1 MPMSFRESQFIGWA
15 TSGLADLAAGPLLVG
30 PGDDA
35 AVLEDGTVICMDA
48 TVEGA
53 HFEPGTPA
61 DLVLRKAL
69 GRPLSDLCAMGARAQ
84 TVHVAALLPPGCDG
98 RALAGAL
105 SRWCR
110 AFDVALA
117 GGDTKRAQP
126 GGLAFA
132 VAATGRCAEGEPWR
146 RSGARA
152 GDRLVVSG
160 PLGGARSGR
169 HLRVTP
175 RADVVAAL
183 RERGTEVHACLDLS
197 DGLGRNLPQLCAAS
211 RVGAVIEAD
220 ALPVHADV
228 EAGRDRVLA
237 ALDDGEDFE
246 LLLAVPAAAVLPDG
260 LLAIGTVT
268 AGGGVL
274 LRRDGRLQSWPG
286 TGYEHEF

>member
-1 MPMSFRESQFIGWA
+1 VSFRESQFIGWA
-15 TSGLADLAAGPLLVG
+15 TAGLADLAAGRLRVG
-30 PGDDA
+30 PGDDG
-35 AVLEDGTVICMDA
+35 AVLEDGTIVCMDA

-53 HFEPGTPA
+53 HFAPGTAP
-61 DLVLRKAL
+61 DLVARKAL
-69 GRPLSDLCAMGARAQ
+69 GRPLSDLCAMGAQPQ
-84 TVHVAALLPPGCDG
+84 TVHVAALLPPGSDG
-98 RALAGAL
+98 RALAEAL

-110 AFDVALA
+110 SFDVALA
-117 GGDTKRAQP
+117 GGDTKRARP

-132 VAATGRCAEGEPWR
+132 VAATGRCVRGAPWL

-160 PLGGARSGR
+160 PLGGAARGR

-175 RADVVAAL
+175 RTDVVSAL
-183 RERGTEVHACLDLS
+183 RDREVDVHAALDLS

-211 RVGAVIEAD
+211 RVGAIVDAA

-228 EAGRDRVLA
+228 EPGRDGVLA

-246 LLLAVPAAAVLPDG
+246 LLLAVPPAAALPDG
-260 LLAIGTVT
+260 LVTIGTVT
-268 AGGGVL
+268 EGGGVL

-286 TGYEHEF
+286 RGYEHEF